1 MNRALLVI
9 DVQDEYDTGV
19 LPIAFPP
26 LPAVLGAI
34 TLATA
39 AARRAGLP
47 VVLVRQT
54 NPADAPAF
62 AHGGAGWRL
71 HRAVAEHA
79 AATDLVVDKALP
91 SAFAGTGLD
100 ERLRE
105 RGVDT
110 VTVVGFMTQNCV
122 ESTVRDAVHR
132 GYAAEVLA
140 DATGTV
146 GLANS
151 AGTVSAEDLHRRTL
165 VVLQSRF
172 AAVTTTD
179 AWIDALR
186 SGGELERSSL
196 LASAAAAR

>member
-1 MNRALLVI
+1 
-9 DVQDEYDTGV
+9 
-19 LPIAFPP
+19 
-26 LPAVLGAI
+26 
-34 TLATA
+34 
-39 AARRAGLP
+39 
-47 VVLVRQT
+47 VLVRQT

-62 AHGGAGWRL
+62 AHGSAGWRL
-71 HRAVAEHA
+71 HRAVADGA

-151 AGTVSAEDLHRRTL
+151 AGAVSAADLHGRSL

-172 AAVTTTD
+172 AAVSTAD
-179 AWIDALR
+179 VWIDALR
-186 SGGELERSSL
+186 TGDDLQRSSL